1 MTSRVTK
8 GASPKWQGF
17 QYQDEGIM
25 FVRSQNVGWGE
36 LRLSDRAYLPAE
48 FNKKQRNSVVS
59 ENDVLLNIVGASIG
73 RSAVASTELVGA
85 NCNQAVAIIRL
96 SNPNYIDA
104 RYLSL
109 WLQSDEAQETISLGS
124 VDVARANFSLASI
137 RSLRLPWPDK
147 EKRRQVVRSIETAFN
162 WINRLIV
169 DAVSARTL
177 IDRLDQA
184 VLEKAFRGEL
194 VPQDPSDEPA
204 STLLKRIRA
213 ERAPP
218 SVRSRAVSSL

>member
-1 MTSRVTK
+1 M
-8 GASPKWQGF
+8 
-17 QYQDEGIM
+17 
-25 FVRSQNVGWGE
+25 
-36 LRLSDRAYLPAE
+36 
-48 FNKKQRNSVVS
+48 S

-73 RSAVASTELVGA
+73 RSAVASKELVGA

-109 WLQSDEAQETISLGS
+109 WLQSDEAQETIRLGS

-137 RSLRLPWPDK
+137 GSLRLPWPDK
-147 EKRRQVVRSIETAFN
+147 GKRRQVVRRIETAFN
-162 WINRLIV
+162 WINRLTV
-169 DAVSARTL
+169 DAASSRTL

-184 VLEKAFRGEL
+184 VLGKAFRGEL

-204 STLLKRIRA
+204 SVLLERIKA
-213 ERAPP
+213 ERGTPWR
-218 SVRSRAVSSL
+218 SSRATTKMK